1 MFCSVKVRFWRT
13 PCAAV
18 ILVLGAAGCVM
29 KPLVRPEPCM
39 LPISCSSLFMCAQP
53 GPCTP
58 ASLPS
63 QSSPPSRTESI
74 PPPGVSPQSTLT
86 QSLIFPPQRVMES
99 GSYTDF
105 FKENEKIV
113 LYCQQKNEKGCDVAL
128 FNLGFVYA
136 STTSPYRDLT
146 KAVAQFEMLNRLY
159 PESPYAPQGQIWRT
173 LILERVAMEENLR
186 TTQAQLRRK
195 DTTMRMLQEQLQRVR
210 TLDIEMQEKERQLF
224 QSR

>member
-1 MFCSVKVRFWRT
+1 
-13 PCAAV
+13 
-18 ILVLGAAGCVM
+18 
-29 KPLVRPEPCM
+29 
-39 LPISCSSLFMCAQP
+39 
-53 GPCTP
+53 
-58 ASLPS
+58 
-63 QSSPPSRTESI
+63 
-74 PPPGVSPQSTLT
+74 
-86 QSLIFPPQRVMES
+86 MES
-99 GSYTDF
+99 GGYTDF

-195 DTTMRMLQEQLQRVR
+195 DTTMRMLQEQLQRAR